1 MRRDIMST
9 VIVNQLGQLY
19 LVPAEH
25 AAKFNRRSELVLL
38 AADLQKAI
46 DSVQEST
53 NLKKVLNETMESI
66 RRLNRRIPNGC
77 ARFIGDAK

>member
-1 MRRDIMST
+1 MNK
-9 VIVNQLGQLY
+9 VIVTQFGEKY

-38 AADLQKAI
+38 AIDLEKAI
-46 DSVQEST
+46 ASVQEST

-66 RRLNRRIPNGC
+66 RRINRRIPSGC
-77 ARFIGDAK
+77 AEVLR

>member
-1 MRRDIMST
+1 MEK
-9 VIVNQLGQLY
+9 VIINQFGEKY

-38 AADLQKAI
+38 AIDLEKAI
-46 DSVQEST
+46 ASVQEST

-66 RRLNRRIPNGC
+66 RRLNRRIPEGC
-77 ARFIGDAK
+77 AEVLR